1 MKKMITALTVLFLLN
16 GCFGVNNGEGE
27 ENNKE
32 SKEAYL
38 LRQIHLQEKNEIE
51 LLWSLIDGRNGEVLL
66 TLHLSELEFQAGKGI
81 NENIAAFIARQLALG
96 IDQSLINPTI
106 TRGGEIRPGR
116 NRVILSEQ
124 ELVEKM
130 MSLAYYNKE
139 LILPI
144 YEEEPKVT
152 IEDLE
157 MIKNTLLSTYTTY
170 FNPSVT
176 GRSQN
181 IKLSSQAID
190 HYVLG
195 PNEVFSFNKVVGQRT
210 LERGYQEAK
219 EIVNKEFVIGIG
231 GGICQTSSTLFNA
244 VDQAGLE
251 IIERHSHSREIEYV
265 PENRDATV
273 SWGGPDFKFR
283 NHYDIPLLISTE
295 TNLQTGKIEV
305 QVFASHQPDNLLAS
319 TQ

>member
-1 MKKMITALTVLFLLN
+1 MKNIFIAFTALFLLN
-16 GCFGVNNGEGE
+16 GCFDVNNNVGE
-27 ENNKE
+27 ESNKE

-38 LRQIHLQEKNEIE
+38 LRQIHLQEKSEIE
-51 LLWSLIDGRNGEVLL
+51 LLWSLIDGRTGEVLL
-66 TLHLSELEFQAGKGI
+66 TLEVSELDFQADKGI
-81 NENIAAFIARQLALG
+81 NKDKAALVARQLALG
-96 IDQSLINPTI
+96 IDQSLINPSI
-106 TRGGEIRPGR
+106 TRDGEIRPGR

-124 ELVEKM
+124 ELVEIM

-157 MIKNTLLSTYTTY
+157 IIKNTILSTYTTY
-170 FNPSVT
+170 FDPSVT

-195 PNEVFSFNKVVGQRT
+195 PNEIFSFNKVVGQRT
-210 LERGYQEAK
+210 IERGYQEAK
-219 EIVNKEFVIGIG
+219 EIVNKEFVMGIG
-231 GGICQTSSTLFNA
+231 GGICQTSSTLYNA

-251 IIERHSHSREIEYV
+251 IIERHSHSREIGYV
-265 PENRDATV
+265 PKNRDATV

-283 NHYDIPLLISTE
+283 NHYDIPILISIE
-295 TNLQTGKIEV
+295 TNLQTGKVEV
-305 QVFASHQPDNLLAS
+305 QVFGSNLPDNLIAS
-319 TQ
+319 N

>member
-1 MKKMITALTVLFLLN
+1 MKNIFIAFTALFLLN
-16 GCFGVNNGEGE
+16 GCFDVNNNVGE
-27 ENNKE
+27 ESNKE

-38 LRQIHLQEKNEIE
+38 LRQIHLQEKSEIE
-51 LLWSLIDGRNGEVLL
+51 LFWSLIDGRTGEVLL
-66 TLHLSELEFQAGKGI
+66 TLEVSELDFQADKGI
-81 NENIAAFIARQLALG
+81 NKDKAAHVARQLALG
-96 IDQSLINPTI
+96 IDQSLINPSI
-106 TRGGEIRPGR
+106 SREGEIRPGR

-124 ELVEKM
+124 ELVEMM

-157 MIKNTLLSTYTTY
+157 IIKNTILGTYTTY
-170 FNPSVT
+170 FDPSVT

-210 LERGYQEAK
+210 IERGYQEAK
-219 EIVNKEFVIGIG
+219 EIVNKEFVMGIG
-231 GGICQTSSTLFNA
+231 GGICQTSSTLYNA

-251 IIERHSHSREIEYV
+251 IIERYSHSREIGYV
-265 PENRDATV
+265 PKNRDATV

-295 TNLQTGKIEV
+295 TNLQTGKVEI
-305 QVFASHQPDNLLAS
+305 QVFGSHLPDNLIAS
-319 TQ
+319 N